1 MSAHNQNPKER
12 AASLA
17 LTLRSDSGYEADTE
31 YRISAE
37 QWGEIIRICE
47 DKDEKFTVKPKAEG
61 GGA

>member
-12 AASLA
+12 AASLT
-17 LTLRSDSGYEADTE
+17 LTLRADSGYEADTE

-47 DKDEKFTVKPKAEG
+47 DKDEKFTVKPQAEG